1 MGSNCRISHPAMNG
15 HDFRQLTKEH
25 QEFLD
30 TNQYSTNGITR
41 YEEIFGKTFVSTGG
55 KTTTEAFVA
64 MLDLKPGM
72 KVLDIGSG
80 AGGSAFLMARKYG
93 VDVHGIDLSTNMH
106 ALSVNHRQSM
116 EPEVK
121 HRVNFYIEDADKM
134 EFPANFYDVVYS
146 RDTIMHFSDAMRNKV
161 YRNIL
166 KTLKPGG
173 KLLVSD
179 YCRGEK
185 ESTQECL
192 DDTGF
197 TNVVA
202 ADKTD
207 FLIKS
212 MRRELKDFYE
222 MKGHFINKYSQKDFD
237 DLESGW
243 KEKLVWCPDGLFA
256 WGLFTATK

>member
-1 MGSNCRISHPAMNG
+1 MGSNRHISLPAMS
-15 HDFRQLTKEH
+15 DFRQLTKEH

-30 TNQYSTNGITR
+30 SNQYSTNGITR
-41 YEEIFGKTFVSTGG
+41 YEEIFGRTFVSTGG

-146 RDTIMHFSDAMRNKV
+146 RDTIMHFSDAMRNKKI
-161 YRNIL
+161 IL
-166 KTLKPGG
+166 SNPVGPSK
-173 KLLVSD
+173 
-179 YCRGEK
+179 
-185 ESTQECL
+185 
-192 DDTGF
+192 
-197 TNVVA
+197 
-202 ADKTD
+202 
-207 FLIKS
+207 KS
-212 MRRELKDFYE
+212 QITIQSL
-222 MKGHFINKYSQKDFD
+222 QK
-237 DLESGW
+237 
-243 KEKLVWCPDGLFA
+243 KK
-256 WGLFTATK
+256 